1 MKNTLLLIF
10 TICIL
15 ILAYTSYSFH
25 RDNKSL
31 NTKLSTAINN
41 IKAYKSTND
50 SLRDKCVYFK
60 YTVEELE
67 TYNDSILDKLIEV
80 QHELGIKSKN
90 LKQLQYIE
98 SKAERIDTIV
108 FRDTIFKN
116 PTFKVD
122 TLIGNEWYYA
132 KLKLEYPNIVFINPV
147 CKSEKYIVTSKRKE
161 TVKPPKKFF
170 LLRWFQKKHWVME
183 VVIKERNPYITNINN
198 RFIEI
203 IDND

>member
-10 TICIL
+10 TTCII
-15 ILAYTSYSFH
+15 ILLYISYSF
-25 RDNKSL
+25 RKDNKGL
-31 NTKLSTAINN
+31 NSKLTTAINN

-50 SLRDKCVYFK
+50 SLRDKCIYFK

-67 TYNDSILDKLIEV
+67 TYNDSILDKLIKV
-80 QHELGIKSKN
+80 QHELGIKDKN

-98 SKAERIDTIV
+98 SKAERRDTII
-108 FRDTIFKN
+108 FRDTIFKS
-116 PTFKVD
+116 PTLKVD

-132 KLKLEYPNIVFINPV
+132 KLKLEYPNIIFINPI

-161 TVKPPKKFF
+161 TVGPPKKFF
-170 LLRWFQKKHWVME
+170 LLRWFQKKHWVVE
-183 VVIKERNPYITNINN
+183 VNIEEKNPYITNINN
-198 RFIEI
+198 KFIEI

>member
-10 TICIL
+10 TTSIKLYI
-15 ILAYTSYSFH
+15 SYSF
-25 RDNKSL
+25 RKDNKGL
-31 NTKLSTAINN
+31 NSKLTTAINN

-50 SLRDKCVYFK
+50 SLRDKCIYFK

-67 TYNDSILDKLIEV
+67 TYNDSILDKLIKV
-80 QHELGIKSKN
+80 QHELGIKDKN

-98 SKAERIDTIV
+98 SKAERRDTIM
-108 FRDTIFKN
+108 FRDTIFKS
-116 PTFKVD
+116 PTLKVD

-132 KLKLEYPNIVFINPV
+132 KLKLEYPNIIFINPI

-161 TVKPPKKFF
+161 TVRPPKKFF
-170 LLRWFQKKHWVME
+170 LLRWFQKKHWVVE
-183 VVIKERNPYITNINN
+183 VNIEEKNPYITNINN
-198 RFIEI
+198 KFIEI

>member
-10 TICIL
+10 TTCII
-15 ILAYTSYSFH
+15 ILLYISYSF
-25 RDNKSL
+25 RKDNKGL
-31 NTKLSTAINN
+31 NSKLTTAINN

-50 SLRDKCVYFK
+50 SLRDKCIYFK

-67 TYNDSILDKLIEV
+67 TYNDSILDKLIKV
-80 QHELGIKSKN
+80 QHELGIKDKN

-98 SKAERIDTIV
+98 SKAERRDTII
-108 FRDTIFKN
+108 FRDTIFKS
-116 PTFKVD
+116 PTLKVD

-132 KLKLEYPNIVFINPV
+132 KLKLEYPNIIFINPI

-161 TVKPPKKFF
+161 TVRPPKKFF
-170 LLRWFQKKHWVME
+170 LSRWFQKKHWVVE
-183 VVIKERNPYITNINN
+183 VNIEEKNPYITNINN
-198 RFIEI
+198 KFIEI

>member
-10 TICIL
+10 TTCII
-15 ILAYTSYSFH
+15 ILLYISYSF
-25 RDNKSL
+25 RKDNKGL
-31 NTKLSTAINN
+31 NSKLTTAINN

-50 SLRDKCVYFK
+50 SLRDKCIYFK

-67 TYNDSILDKLIEV
+67 TYNDSILDKLIKV
-80 QHELGIKSKN
+80 QHELGIKDKN

-98 SKAERIDTIV
+98 SKAERRDTII
-108 FRDTIFKN
+108 FRDTIFKS
-116 PTFKVD
+116 PTLKVD

-132 KLKLEYPNIVFINPV
+132 KLKLEYPNIIFINPI

-161 TVKPPKKFF
+161 TVRPPKKFF
-170 LLRWFQKKHWVME
+170 LLRWFQKKHWVVE
-183 VVIKERNPYITNINN
+183 VNIEEKNPYITNINN
-198 RFIEI
+198 KFIEI

>member
-10 TICIL
+10 TTCII
-15 ILAYTSYSFH
+15 ILLYISYSF
-25 RDNKSL
+25 RKDNKGL
-31 NTKLSTAINN
+31 NSKLTTAINN

-50 SLRDKCVYFK
+50 SLRDKCIYFK

-67 TYNDSILDKLIEV
+67 TYNDSILDKLIKV
-80 QHELGIKSKN
+80 QHELGIKDKN

-98 SKAERIDTIV
+98 SKAERRDTIM
-108 FRDTIFKN
+108 FRDTIFKS
-116 PTFKVD
+116 PTLKVD

-132 KLKLEYPNIVFINPV
+132 KLKLEYPNIIFINPI

-161 TVKPPKKFF
+161 TVRPPKKFF
-170 LLRWFQKKHWVME
+170 LLRWFQKKHWVVE
-183 VVIKERNPYITNINN
+183 VNIEEKNPYITNINN
-198 RFIEI
+198 KFIEI